1 LKNNILLSLFLK
13 LYSLKFS
20 RFYVLNI
27 RLLIYN
33 CILYIQRDS
42 SDVRPPQ
49 AMLERSIIKRSRVL
63 DRCIAAT
70 SIQRVHKNNLLLRTT
85 RF

>member
-1 LKNNILLSLFLK
+1 
-13 LYSLKFS
+13 
-20 RFYVLNI
+20 
-27 RLLIYN
+27 
-33 CILYIQRDS
+33 
-42 SDVRPPQ
+42 
-49 AMLERSIIKRSRVL
+49 MLERSIIKRSRVL